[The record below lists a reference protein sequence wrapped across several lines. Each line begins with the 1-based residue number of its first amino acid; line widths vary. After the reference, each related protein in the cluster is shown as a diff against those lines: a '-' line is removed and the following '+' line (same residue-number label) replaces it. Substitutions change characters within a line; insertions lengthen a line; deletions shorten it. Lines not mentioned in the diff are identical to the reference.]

1 MKRIAIL
8 LSILVLAAAIV
19 IGVQVGQRNTLD
31 REKTDALQK
40 VTLLDKEKT
49 DALQKVMLLQGDL
62 DKSGQEL
69 TAAQTD
75 LGEQQ
80 AAASSLQE
88 EKAAL
93 SASLEAQQAA
103 ASALNAE
110 KATLEAAL
118 AEKQAALDAL
128 TGETPK
134 LQAYLEEKQAALDAL
149 IGEKTTL
156 EASLA
161 EKQAAL
167 DALAGEKTALDV
179 TLAEKQAAFDVLA
192 GEKSTLEAAL
202 AVKQTALDALTS
214 EKTKLAATVAEQQTA
229 MTALSREK
237 VALDEA
243 FAAAKADLEAATA
256 QVTELTAE
264 KDALTAD
271 IAAANLKLE
280 EAGAQVASLT
290 STLKTTE
297 EQRSSLEIEN
307 VTLQTKVDQLNS
319 ELEKV
324 AKLAEAT
331 ATPTAAPTATLTVKP
346 TATPTV
352 KPTAVA
358 VVTEAPVVAA
368 VATEAPVVAAVVTE
382 VPVVAAVVAEAP
394 TAAPEAIASGEKT
407 QVAIWHTF
415 TEDQEVYLV
424 KAVADFNA
432 SQDKVEV
439 KALSQP
445 YQGFAEAVKS
455 AVTEGIGPDIIFNY
469 ASEAAGYVKAGLV
482 ADLSQYIY
490 DASMGIEGFDGSLA
504 KGIMDGE
511 VNGFEDGLIHY
522 LPAYTTGPILFYNKT
537 LFEEL
542 KIAVPTTW
550 EEFEAAAKIIKEQ
563 KNIPALGFD
572 ALTDL
577 VQMLIMETPGAGY
590 IDVANKAVLF
600 DTPEVRARIQW
611 LVDMV
616 KQGYFLLQPSGD
628 YFSSDFNSGIIASYF
643 GSCAGYPY
651 IEPKDFEFAM
661 APVPADTWYP
671 SWNRGP
677 IVFYY
682 KDDARAQ
689 AAYEFVKYFISADVN
704 AGWVQA
710 VTALAPYSWTK
721 DTDAYKAFIAQDT
734 LAVQSLKAVEANL
747 DVAGSLPAVDG
758 ANIVRTAL
766 QDAVKKAALGELTVD
781 QAWDEAVKVS
791 NAALKGE

>member
-1 MKRIAIL
+1 MKKIAIL

-40 VTLLDKEKT
+40 ATLLQT
-49 DALQKVMLLQGDL
+49 DL

-69 TAAQTD
+69 TAAQAA
-75 LGEQQ
+75 LVEQQ
-80 AAASSLQE
+80 AAATSLQE
-88 EKAAL
+88 EKTAL

-103 ASALNAE
+103 VNALTTEKSELEASLGEKQTGLDGLMAE
-110 KATLEAAL
+110 KTKLQASLSERQAALDALMGETPKLEAFL

-128 TGETPK
+128 T
-134 LQAYLEEKQAALDAL
+134 AEKAS
-149 IGEKTTL
+149 L

-161 EKQAAL
+161 EKQTAHDTL
-167 DALAGEKTALDV
+167 TGEKTAL
-179 TLAEKQAAFDVLA
+179 
-192 GEKSTLEAAL
+192 EA
-202 AVKQTALDALTS
+202 
-214 EKTKLAATVAEQQTA
+214 KLAEQQTT
-229 MTALSREK
+229 MNALSEEK
-237 VALDEA
+237 AVLNQALSS
-243 FAAAKADLEAATA
+243 AKAELDKASA
-256 QVTELTAE
+256 QVTALTAE
-264 KDALTAD
+264 KEKLTAD
-271 IAAANLKLE
+271 IAAANVKVD
-280 EAGAQVASLT
+280 EAGAQVAELT
-290 STLKTTE
+290 AKWDAAEAERT
-297 EQRSSLEIEN
+297 SLEIKN
-307 VTLQTKVDQLNS
+307 VALQTKIDQLS
-319 ELEKV
+319 KSLE
-324 AKLAEAT
+324 EAMKPT
-331 ATPTAAPTATLTVKP
+331 ATPTAAPTATPTAKPTATPTAKPTATPTAMP

-352 KPTAVA
+352 KPTEVAVVTEAPVAAA

-368 VATEAPVVAAVVTE
+368 VVAKASVAV
-382 VPVVAAVVAEAP
+382 AV
-394 TAAPEAIASGEKT
+394 GEKT

-415 TEDQEVYLV
+415 TKGQEAYLV
-424 KAVADFNA
+424 KTVADFNA

-439 KALSQP
+439 LALSQP

-455 AVTEGIGPDIIFNY
+455 AVMEGIGPDIIFNY

-490 DASMGIEGFDGSLA
+490 DASIGIEGFDGSLA

-542 KIAVPTTW
+542 KLAVPTTW
-550 EEFEAAAKIIKEQ
+550 EEFEATAKTIKEQ

-572 ALTDL
+572 ALTDM

-590 IDVANKAVLF
+590 IDVANKTVLF
-600 DTPEVRARIQW
+600 DTPEVRAKIQW

-616 KQGYFLLQPSGD
+616 KAEYFLLQPSGD
-628 YFSSDFNSGIIASYF
+628 YFSSDFNSGIVASYF

-651 IEPKDFEFAM
+651 IEPKGFEFAM

-677 IVFYY
+677 IVFDY

-689 AAYEFVKYFISADVN
+689 GAYEFVKYFISADIN
-704 AGWVQA
+704 AGWVEA

-721 DTDAYKAFIAQDT
+721 DTEAYKAFIAQDT

-747 DVAGSLPAVDG
+747 DIAGSLPAVDG

-766 QDAVKKAALGELTVD
+766 QDAVKKAALGEMTVD
-781 QAWDEAVKVS
+781 QAWEEAVKIS